1 MSIVVFDYGAGN
13 LHSLCKALADDGRAL
28 RVESDVRRLTDG
40 AVLVLPGVGAFAQAA
55 ARLAP
60 ARASIRDALRD
71 GHPCL
76 GICLGGQ
83 LLLESSDEGAGGGL
97 GLIAGRVTRLRAT
110 RVPHIG
116 WNEVSGPD
124 PLLGASGLEL
134 AYFANGY
141 GCRPED
147 AGCVSAWCRH
157 EDDRFPAVLRVA
169 RTIGV
174 QFHPEKSGTAG
185 RRFVAA
191 ALEAVTEVAP

>member
-1 MSIVVFDYGAGN
+1 MRVVVFDYGAGN
-13 LHSLCKALADDGRAL
+13 LHSLVKVLAGDGRAI

-40 AVLVLPGVGAFAQAA
+40 DLLVLPGVGAFAQAA

-76 GICLGGQ
+76 GVCLGAQ
-83 LLLESSDEGAGGGL
+83 LLLDAGEEGPGDGL
-97 GLIAGRVTRLRAT
+97 GLILGRVTRLRAT

-116 WNEVSGPD
+116 WNDVSGPE
-124 PLLGASGLEL
+124 PLLAASGLDL
-134 AYFANGY
+134 AYFAHGY
-141 GCRPED
+141 ACRPEG
-147 AGCVSAWCRH
+147 AGYATAWSRH

-174 QFHPEKSGTAG
+174 QFHPEKSGSAG

-191 ALEAVTEVAP
+191 ALEAVMERSR